1 MRDGVEAVWCGIN
14 LVTMNEKK
22 HMFWPPQA
30 IGKTLGRPF
39 LLLCFGLKHQRRN
52 DTEKDSGTDAC
63 GCVR

>member
-30 IGKTLGRPF
+30 IEKTFGEAVF
-39 LLLCFGLKHQRRN
+39 IALLWAETPAPQ
-52 DTEKDSGTDAC
+52 
-63 GCVR
+63 